1 MSDSTDKDPK
11 KVHLIK
17 QTKPVS
23 QEQPVEPAAAPQSD
37 QGIEKKKVVVVV
49 KKKVVTAKKVQAKVI
64 SPAGGAQGAVQGSP
78 QVSPQISPQG
88 SPQVAAQ
95 EETSKES
102 AASASAQLEAPAR
115 PEIVRPTSDSS
126 AHAASHKVQEPEAGS
141 GAGAEPAMQEF
152 SKKNEEAPAEKQAAE
167 TKPEAPRAPAHTMP
181 VQQNHRP
188 DSSYNPQR
196 RYSSD
201 GRAGNLAQGRP
212 VPASRY
218 DQGRNESRPPAGTYP
233 TRTSYGQQPSRPYP
247 SAQTRS
253 GQSSPSAYNRGPRP
267 AGGSQYPGS
276 PQYPGAPGGANRG
289 YPSARSGQQSGT
301 RPGGYAGSRPSGAG
315 GYGGSR
321 PGGVGGYGPRP
332 APAPA
337 GENRPSTRRQPA
349 KKKGVF
355 GKREEE
361 IELEKQIQLKKKA
374 EAKLAAVPKSVD
386 IMENISISDLAKK
399 MNLKPADLIS
409 KLMSLGVMA
418 TINQKID
425 ADTAAILAA
434 EYGCEVRVVSLY
446 DETVIE
452 KAADKPEE
460 LKPRPPI
467 VTVMGHVDHGKTKLL
482 DAIRKTDVVSQE
494 FGGITQHIG
503 AYMVDTPRGKISFL
517 DTPGHAAFTKMRAR
531 GANLT
536 DIVIL
541 VVSAVEGVMP
551 QTKEAIDHAKAANV
565 PIIVAINK
573 IDLPE
578 ANPDRVKTQLS
589 ELGLIPEEWGGTTQF
604 VEVSALQ
611 KKGIPELFDAILL
624 QAEMLDLK
632 ANFDRLAEGK
642 VIESRIDQGRGIV
655 SSIMIQNGT
664 LHIGDPFVA
673 GIYPGKVRALF
684 DDKGQR
690 VEEATPAMP
699 VEVLGFEG
707 MPEAGDPF
715 EAVEDEKF
723 ARQISA
729 KRQELKKYEEGR
741 NVKKVTLDNL
751 YETISQGEIKELK
764 VIIKGDVHGSVEA
777 LKGMLEKL
785 STNEV
790 HLNVIRAAAGAITED
805 DVMMASASNAIIIGF
820 NVRPTPSAK
829 LLAERE
835 KVDVRKYNIIYRAQ
849 EEIKLAMEGL
859 LAPELKEQEV
869 GKAEVRSIFRVPKV
883 GIVAG
888 CQVTEGIVK
897 RNCQVRVI
905 RDNIEIF
912 QGNLSSLKR
921 FKDDVKE
928 VAAGYE
934 CGIGIENCN
943 DLQEGDI
950 LEFYETVEVA
960 RTLESGNNDGSD
972 TKTSS

>member
-1 MSDSTDKDPK
+1 MTESNDNSAR

-17 QTKPVS
+17 GAKPAA
-23 QEQPVEPAAAPQSD
+23 QEPQPEQPVHQEPAESSA
-37 QGIEKKKVVVVV
+37 EKKKVVVVV
-49 KKKVVTAKKVQAKVI
+49 KKKVVAAKKVQPKVVSSTHEAEQQHI
-64 SPAGGAQGAVQGSP
+64 IAEEQEYAPAVQHPSVTQQAVAQEQESAPKEAAAPVSSQEKAPSPASTATSAEHAAPVSKPSP
-78 QVSPQISPQG
+78 
-88 SPQVAAQ
+88 
-95 EETSKES
+95 
-102 AASASAQLEAPAR
+102 APAR
-115 PEIVRPTSDSS
+115 DISGESGSKHVASQRPV
-126 AHAASHKVQEPEAGS
+126 ASHGS
-141 GAGAEPAMQEF
+141 GQAPSQAGG
-152 SKKNEEAPAEKQAAE
+152 S
-167 TKPEAPRAPAHTMP
+167 RSSDR
-181 VQQNHRP
+181 RP
-188 DSSYNPQR
+188 SSEYPSER

-212 VPASRY
+212 GAGSQRGGYGDRGQRASSSGY
-218 DQGRNESRPPAGTYP
+218 QGQNYGNQGYQGRSTSQGQQGGGYPSQGRAGRVGP
-233 TRTSYGQQPSRPYP
+233 QNYGQRPGQG
-247 SAQTRS
+247 SAGPGR
-253 GQSSPSAYNRGPRP
+253 PAPRP
-267 AGGSQYPGS
+267 GQGAYPPRPVGPGS
-276 PQYPGAPGGANRG
+276 ARPGAPGSFGGRPSPVPPAAPANRM
-289 YPSARSGQQSGT
+289 
-301 RPGGYAGSRPSGAG
+301 
-315 GYGGSR
+315 
-321 PGGVGGYGPRP
+321 P
-332 APAPA
+332 A
-337 GENRPSTRRQPA
+337 RRQA
-349 KKKGVF
+349 LGKKKNAF
-355 GKREEE
+355 NKHEEE
-361 IELEKQIQLKKKA
+361 QELEKQIQLKKKA
-374 EAKLAAVPKSVD
+374 EAKLAAVPKSID
-386 IMENISISDLAKK
+386 IMENITVADLARK
-399 MNLKPADLIS
+399 MNLKPADLIG

-425 ADTAAILAA
+425 ADTAAILAS
-434 EYGCEVRVVSLY
+434 EYGCEVHVVSLY

-452 KAADKPEE
+452 KEADRPED
-460 LKPRPPI
+460 LMPRPPI

-503 AYMVDTPRGKISFL
+503 AYMVDTPHGKITFL

-536 DIVIL
+536 DIVVL

-551 QTKEAIDHAKAANV
+551 QTKEAIDHAKAAEV

-604 VEVSALQ
+604 CEVSALQ

-624 QAEMLDLK
+624 QAELLDLK
-632 ANFDRLAEGK
+632 ANYNRNAEGK

-655 SSIMIQNGT
+655 STVMVQNGV
-664 LHIGDPFVA
+664 LRIGDPFVA
-673 GIYPGKVRALF
+673 GIFPGKVRALF
-684 DDKGQR
+684 NDKGQR
-690 VEEATPAMP
+690 IEEATPSMP

-715 EAVEDEKF
+715 EVVEDEKF
-723 ARQISA
+723 ARSVSA

-751 YETISQGEIKELK
+751 YETISAGEMKELK

-785 STNEV
+785 STPEV
-790 HLNVIRAAAGAITED
+790 RLTVIRAAAGAITED

-820 NVRPTPSAK
+820 NVRPTASAK
-829 LLAERE
+829 QLAERE
-835 KVDVRKYNIIYRAQ
+835 KVDIRKYNIIYRAQ
-849 EEIKLAMEGL
+849 EEIKKAMEGL
-859 LAPELKEQEV
+859 LAPELKEEEV
-869 GKAEVRSIFRVPKV
+869 GKAEVRNIFRVPKV

-888 CQVTEGIVK
+888 CIVTEGVVK
-897 RNCQVRVI
+897 RSCQVRVI

-912 QGNLSSLKR
+912 QGSLASLKR

-943 DLQEGDI
+943 DLQEGDM
-950 LEFYETVEVA
+950 LEFYETIEVA
-960 RTLESGNNDGSD
+960 RSLDSGSNNGSNPSQA
-972 TKTSS
+972 T

>member
-1 MSDSTDKDPK
+1 
-11 KVHLIK
+11 
-17 QTKPVS
+17 
-23 QEQPVEPAAAPQSD
+23 
-37 QGIEKKKVVVVV
+37 
-49 KKKVVTAKKVQAKVI
+49 
-64 SPAGGAQGAVQGSP
+64 
-78 QVSPQISPQG
+78 
-88 SPQVAAQ
+88 
-95 EETSKES
+95 
-102 AASASAQLEAPAR
+102 
-115 PEIVRPTSDSS
+115 
-126 AHAASHKVQEPEAGS
+126 
-141 GAGAEPAMQEF
+141 
-152 SKKNEEAPAEKQAAE
+152 
-167 TKPEAPRAPAHTMP
+167 
-181 VQQNHRP
+181 
-188 DSSYNPQR
+188 
-196 RYSSD
+196 
-201 GRAGNLAQGRP
+201 
-212 VPASRY
+212 
-218 DQGRNESRPPAGTYP
+218 
-233 TRTSYGQQPSRPYP
+233 
-247 SAQTRS
+247 
-253 GQSSPSAYNRGPRP
+253 
-267 AGGSQYPGS
+267 
-276 PQYPGAPGGANRG
+276 
-289 YPSARSGQQSGT
+289 
-301 RPGGYAGSRPSGAG
+301 
-315 GYGGSR
+315 
-321 PGGVGGYGPRP
+321 
-332 APAPA
+332 
-337 GENRPSTRRQPA
+337 
-349 KKKGVF
+349 
-355 GKREEE
+355 
-361 IELEKQIQLKKKA
+361 
-374 EAKLAAVPKSVD
+374 
-386 IMENISISDLAKK
+386 MENISISDLAKK

-409 KLMSLGVMA
+409 KLMLLGVMA

-503 AYMVDTPRGKISFL
+503 AYMVDVPRGKISFL

-541 VVSAVEGVMP
+541 VVSAVEGVMA
-551 QTKEAIDHAKAANV
+551 QTKEAIDHAKAADV

-655 SSIMIQNGT
+655 STIMIQNGT

-690 VEEATPAMP
+690 IEEATPAMP

-785 STNEV
+785 STSEV
-790 HLNVIRAAAGAITED
+790 HLNAIRAAAGAITED

-829 LLAERE
+829 QLAERE

-859 LAPELKEQEV
+859 LAPQLKEQEV

-950 LEFYETVEVA
+950 LEFYETIEVA
-960 RTLESGNNDGSD
+960 RTLESGNNNGSD
-972 TKTSS
+972 TKASS

>member
-1 MSDSTDKDPK
+1 MTESSDKDSK

-17 QTKPVS
+17 QTRPTPEQP
-23 QEQPVEPAAAPQSD
+23 QEQTAQASPDQS
-37 QGIEKKKVVVVV
+37 GEKKKVVVIV
-49 KKKVVTAKKVQAKVI
+49 KKKIVTAKKVQAKAV
-64 SPAGGAQGAVQGSP
+64 GGVAPEEQKDEVKPTMP
-78 QVSPQISPQG
+78 QPV
-88 SPQVAAQ
+88 
-95 EETSKES
+95 
-102 AASASAQLEAPAR
+102 
-115 PEIVRPTSDSS
+115 
-126 AHAASHKVQEPEAGS
+126 
-141 GAGAEPAMQEF
+141 
-152 SKKNEEAPAEKQAAE
+152 AAE
-167 TKPEAPRAPAHTMP
+167 TPVETGQKNAPVSQPKTEREAEHQQPVVVHPAEPVNEQGGTPGPALRHPTPSVAQQTPQSSAPSVPSAMPRGPSPEA
-181 VQQNHRP
+181 RP
-188 DSSYNPQR
+188 NTSFSSQR

-212 VPASRY
+212 GSRY
-218 DQGRNESRPPAGTYP
+218 ERGESRSSPGASAGRAYGMQSGRSYPSGQGR
-233 TRTSYGQQPSRPYP
+233 
-247 SAQTRS
+247 S
-253 GQSSPSAYNRGPRP
+253 GSTGSSQYNRGAHP
-267 AGGSQYPGS
+267 AGGPQYTGGAGVAGKTGYPPGRPGQPGS
-276 PQYPGAPGGANRG
+276 PRPGAYG
-289 YPSARSGQQSGT
+289 
-301 RPGGYAGSRPSGAG
+301 GSRVGTAG
-315 GYGGSR
+315 GYGGRPTPMPAAESSR
-321 PGGVGGYGPRP
+321 PSSRRV
-332 APAPA
+332 
-337 GENRPSTRRQPA
+337 ST

-355 GKREEE
+355 SKREEE
-361 IELEKQIQLKKKA
+361 LELEKQIQLKKKA
-374 EAKLAAVPKSVD
+374 EAKLAAVPKSID
-386 IMENISISDLAKK
+386 IMENISISELAKK

-418 TINQKID
+418 TINQRID
-425 ADTAAILAA
+425 SDTAAILAA
-434 EYGCEVRVVSLY
+434 EYGCEVKVVSLY

-452 KAADKPEE
+452 KAADRPEE
-460 LKPRPPI
+460 LRPRPPI

-503 AYMVDTPRGKISFL
+503 AYMVDTPHGKISFL

-531 GANLT
+531 GANIT

-551 QTKEAIDHAKAANV
+551 QTKEAIDHARAADV
-565 PIIVAINK
+565 PIIVAVNK
-573 IDLPE
+573 IDLPD

-589 ELGLIPEEWGGTTQF
+589 ELGLVPEEWGGTTQF

-642 VIESRIDQGRGIV
+642 VVESRIDQGRGIV
-655 SSIMIQNGT
+655 STIMVLNGT

-673 GIYPGKVRALF
+673 GIFPGKVRAIF

-690 VEEATPAMP
+690 LEEATPSMP

-715 EAVEDEKF
+715 EVVEDEKF

-764 VIIKGDVHGSVEA
+764 VVIKGDVQGSVEA

-785 STNEV
+785 STKEV
-790 HLNVIRAAAGAITED
+790 HLSVIRAAAGAITED

-829 LLAERE
+829 QLAERE
-835 KVDVRKYNIIYRAQ
+835 KVDIRKYNIIYRAQ
-849 EEIKLAMEGL
+849 EEIKQAMEGL

-888 CQVTEGIVK
+888 CVVSEGMVK

-905 RDNIEIF
+905 RDSIEIF
-912 QGNLSSLKR
+912 QGNISSLKR

-934 CGIGIENCN
+934 CGVGIENCN
-943 DLQEGDI
+943 DLKEGDI

-960 RTLESGNNDGSD
+960 RTLDSGNDNESD

>member
-1 MSDSTDKDPK
+1 MTESSDKDSK

-17 QTKPVS
+17 QPKQVS
-23 QEQPVEPAAAPQSD
+23 PDQPLEQVGKSFPDLSA
-37 QGIEKKKVVVVV
+37 EKKKVVVVV
-49 KKKVVTAKKVQAKVI
+49 KKKLVTAKKVQAKPI
-64 SPAGGAQGAVQGSP
+64 APTP
-78 QVSPQISPQG
+78 
-88 SPQVAAQ
+88 Q
-95 EETSKES
+95 EEPKEVQAPREPVPQEVPQPSAQPSVQAHQPPQSQAQQQPQPQAQSKKKEVTPEP
-102 AASASAQLEAPAR
+102 SASQAHVTKPAEVKP
-115 PEIVRPTSDSS
+115 PEVLSPRRPTHSTTHSTERPTASPSSQRSYNSQPSQHPHDGRSDYRSDSVFPS
-126 AHAASHKVQEPEAGS
+126 
-141 GAGAEPAMQEF
+141 
-152 SKKNEEAPAEKQAAE
+152 
-167 TKPEAPRAPAHTMP
+167 
-181 VQQNHRP
+181 
-188 DSSYNPQR
+188 QR

-212 VPASRY
+212 NSSPRY
-218 DQGRNESRPPAGTYP
+218 GQDRNDARPPAGSYP
-233 TRTSYGQQPSRPYP
+233 TRNYSTQRSFPSSQARDQEGPGVPNGGTYP
-247 SAQTRS
+247 
-253 GQSSPSAYNRGPRP
+253 YNRGPRP
-267 AGGSQYPGS
+267 TGGSSYQGVGQSGVRRP
-276 PQYPGAPGGANRG
+276 G
-289 YPSARSGQQSGT
+289 YPSSRPGGYSGSRPGGFGGT
-301 RPGGYAGSRPSGAG
+301 RPGGFGGRPPQTPLPQTDSG
-315 GYGGSR
+315 
-321 PGGVGGYGPRP
+321 RP
-332 APAPA
+332 A
-337 GENRPSTRRQPA
+337 SRRAPA
-349 KKKGVF
+349 KKKGTF
-355 GKREEE
+355 IKREEE
-361 IELEKQIQLKKKA
+361 LELEKQMQMKKKA

-386 IMENISISDLAKK
+386 IMENISISELAKK

-425 ADTAAILAA
+425 ADTAAILAG
-434 EYGCEVRVVSLY
+434 EYGCEVKVVSLY

-452 KAADKPEE
+452 KDADKPEE
-460 LKPRPPI
+460 LKHRPPI

-503 AYMVDTPRGKISFL
+503 AYMVETPHGKISFL

-541 VVSAVEGVMP
+541 VVSATEGVMP
-551 QTKEAIDHAKAANV
+551 QTKEAIDHARAANV
-565 PIIVAINK
+565 PIIVAVNK
-573 IDLPE
+573 IDLPD

-589 ELGLIPEEWGGTTQF
+589 ELGLIPEAWGGTTQF

-624 QAEMLDLK
+624 QAEVLDLK
-632 ANFDRLAEGK
+632 ANYDRLAEGK
-642 VIESRIDQGRGIV
+642 VVESRIDQGRGIV
-655 SSIMIQNGT
+655 STIMVQNGT
-664 LHIGDPFVA
+664 LRIGDPFVA
-673 GIYPGKVRALF
+673 GIFPGKVRALF

-690 VEEATPAMP
+690 VEEAGPSTP

-785 STNEV
+785 STREV

-835 KVDVRKYNIIYRAQ
+835 KVDIRKYNIIYRAQ

-888 CQVTEGIVK
+888 SFVTEGTVK

-905 RDNIEIF
+905 RDSIEIF
-912 QGNLSSLKR
+912 QGNLTSLKR
-921 FKDDVKE
+921 FKDDVRE

-943 DLQEGDI
+943 DLREGDM
-950 LEFYETVEVA
+950 LEFYETIEVA
-960 RTLESGNNDGSD
+960 RTLEAGNENGSD
-972 TKTSS
+972 TKATP

>member
-1 MSDSTDKDPK
+1 
-11 KVHLIK
+11 
-17 QTKPVS
+17 
-23 QEQPVEPAAAPQSD
+23 
-37 QGIEKKKVVVVV
+37 
-49 KKKVVTAKKVQAKVI
+49 
-64 SPAGGAQGAVQGSP
+64 
-78 QVSPQISPQG
+78 
-88 SPQVAAQ
+88 
-95 EETSKES
+95 
-102 AASASAQLEAPAR
+102 
-115 PEIVRPTSDSS
+115 
-126 AHAASHKVQEPEAGS
+126 
-141 GAGAEPAMQEF
+141 MQ
-152 SKKNEEAPAEKQAAE
+152 
-167 TKPEAPRAPAHTMP
+167 M
-181 VQQNHRP
+181 
-188 DSSYNPQR
+188 
-196 RYSSD
+196 
-201 GRAGNLAQGRP
+201 
-212 VPASRY
+212 
-218 DQGRNESRPPAGTYP
+218 
-233 TRTSYGQQPSRPYP
+233 
-247 SAQTRS
+247 
-253 GQSSPSAYNRGPRP
+253 
-267 AGGSQYPGS
+267 
-276 PQYPGAPGGANRG
+276 
-289 YPSARSGQQSGT
+289 
-301 RPGGYAGSRPSGAG
+301 
-315 GYGGSR
+315 
-321 PGGVGGYGPRP
+321 
-332 APAPA
+332 
-337 GENRPSTRRQPA
+337 
-349 KKKGVF
+349 
-355 GKREEE
+355 
-361 IELEKQIQLKKKA
+361 KKKA

-386 IMENISISDLAKK
+386 IMENISISELAKK

-425 ADTAAILAA
+425 ADTAAILAG
-434 EYGCEVRVVSLY
+434 EYGCEVKVVSLY

-452 KAADKPEE
+452 KEADKPEE
-460 LKPRPPI
+460 LAHRPPI

-503 AYMVDTPRGKISFL
+503 AYMVETPHGRISFL

-541 VVSAVEGVMP
+541 VVSATEGVMP

-565 PIIVAINK
+565 PIIVAVNK
-573 IDLPE
+573 IDLPD

-589 ELGLIPEEWGGTTQF
+589 ELGLIPEEWGGTNQF

-624 QAEMLDLK
+624 QAEVLDLK
-632 ANFDRLAEGK
+632 ANYDRLAEGK
-642 VIESRIDQGRGIV
+642 VVESRIDQGRGIV
-655 SSIMIQNGT
+655 STIMVQNGT
-664 LHIGDPFVA
+664 LRIGDPFVA
-673 GIYPGKVRALF
+673 GIFPGKVRALF

-690 VEEATPAMP
+690 IEEAGPSTP

-715 EAVEDEKF
+715 VAVEDEKF

-785 STNEV
+785 STREV
-790 HLNVIRAAAGAITED
+790 HLNAIRAAAGAITED

-835 KVDVRKYNIIYRAQ
+835 KVDIRKYNIIYRAQ

-888 CQVTEGIVK
+888 CFVTDGTVK

-905 RDNIEIF
+905 RDSIEIF
-912 QGNLSSLKR
+912 QGNLTSLKR
-921 FKDDVKE
+921 FKDDARE

-934 CGIGIENCN
+934 CGVGIENCN
-943 DLQEGDI
+943 DLQEGDT
-950 LEFYETVEVA
+950 LEFYETIEVA
-960 RTLESGNNDGSD
+960 RTLESGNANGSN
-972 TKTSS
+972 TKATP

>member
-1 MSDSTDKDPK
+1 MTESNDKDLK

-17 QTKPVS
+17 QPRQDS
-23 QEQPVEPAAAPQSD
+23 PEQPQEMSAQNPLD
-37 QGIEKKKVVVVV
+37 QGAEKKKVVVVV
-49 KKKVVTAKKVQAKVI
+49 KKKTITTKKVQAKAMIPGTPKDQKIDEEQSALSTQPHSEV
-64 SPAGGAQGAVQGSP
+64 GQNKAQIAKED
-78 QVSPQISPQG
+78 
-88 SPQVAAQ
+88 QVASPSPITPSTTTLPSSKSPSNVPSMKLSEHKQ
-95 EETSKES
+95 EIGQDET
-102 AASASAQLEAPAR
+102 
-115 PEIVRPTSDSS
+115 IISS
-126 AHAASHKVQEPEAGS
+126 
-141 GAGAEPAMQEF
+141 
-152 SKKNEEAPAEKQAAE
+152 
-167 TKPEAPRAPAHTMP
+167 
-181 VQQNHRP
+181 
-188 DSSYNPQR
+188 QR

-212 VPASRY
+212 SSTFRNSHDRGSSRPANGSY
-218 DQGRNESRPPAGTYP
+218 QGRA
-233 TRTSYGQQPSRPYP
+233 YGHPSGRSYP
-247 SAQTRS
+247 SSSSRS
-253 GQSSPSAYNRGPRP
+253 GQS
-267 AGGSQYPGS
+267 GSQQFSRGNRPSGGFQSQGGTGSGGRTAYPYAKTGQPGS
-276 PQYPGAPGGANRG
+276 
-289 YPSARSGQQSGT
+289 GQ
-301 RPGGYAGSRPSGAG
+301 RPGGYIGARQGPAG
-315 GYGGSR
+315 GRYGLRQTPAPVPSTGNE
-321 PGGVGGYGPRP
+321 RP
-332 APAPA
+332 ASRRAPV
-337 GENRPSTRRQPA
+337 

-355 GKREEE
+355 NKREEE
-361 IELEKQIQLKKKA
+361 TELEKQIQLKKKA
-374 EAKLAAVPKSVD
+374 EAKLAAVPKSID
-386 IMENISISDLAKK
+386 IMENISISELAKK

-434 EYGCEVRVVSLY
+434 EYSCEVKVVSLY

-452 KAADKPEE
+452 KAVDRPEE
-460 LKPRPPI
+460 LRPRPPI

-503 AYMVDTPRGKISFL
+503 AYMAEYPNGKISFL

-531 GANLT
+531 GANIT
-536 DIVIL
+536 DIVVL
-541 VVSAVEGVMP
+541 VVSATEGVMM

-589 ELGLIPEEWGGTTQF
+589 ELGLIPEEWGGQTQF

-611 KKGIPELFDAILL
+611 KIGIRELFDAILL

-632 ANFDRLAEGK
+632 ANYDRLAEGK
-642 VIESRIDQGRGIV
+642 IIESRIDQGRGIV
-655 SSIMIQNGT
+655 ATLMVQNGT
-664 LHIGDPFVA
+664 LHVGDPFVA
-673 GIYPGKVRALF
+673 GIFPGRVRAMF
-684 DDKGQR
+684 DDKGNRIEQ
-690 VEEATPAMP
+690 ATPSMP
-699 VEVLGFEG
+699 VEVIGFEG

-715 EAVEDEKF
+715 EVVEDEKF
-723 ARQISA
+723 ARQIST

-785 STNEV
+785 STKEV

-805 DVMMASASNAIIIGF
+805 DVMMASASNAIIVGF
-820 NVRPTPSAK
+820 NVRPTSNAK
-829 LLAERE
+829 QLAERE
-835 KVDVRKYNIIYRAQ
+835 KVDIRKYNLIYRAQ
-849 EEIKLAMEGL
+849 EEIKRAMEGL

-869 GKAEVRSIFRVPKV
+869 GKAEVRNIFRVPKA

-888 CQVTEGIVK
+888 CFVSEGIAK

-943 DLQEGDI
+943 DLKEGDV
-950 LEFYETVEVA
+950 LEFYETIEVA
-960 RTLESGNNDGSD
+960 RTLESGDKNEPGAQ
-972 TKTSS
+972 TSS

>member
-1 MSDSTDKDPK
+1 MTESSDKDSK

-17 QTKPVS
+17 QAKQTTPEQP
-23 QEQPVEPAAAPQSD
+23 QEQTAQSSPD
-37 QGIEKKKVVVVV
+37 QGGEKKKVVVVV
-49 KKKVVTAKKVQAKVI
+49 KKKIVTTKKVQAKAIVPAVPEEQNDVSKQTVPQLPPTEERKKHEPPE
-64 SPAGGAQGAVQGSP
+64 SPAEAGQKNPPVSQPKLEKQTEAQHGHSVPMAEKGEGSAL
-78 QVSPQISPQG
+78 G
-88 SPQVAAQ
+88 R
-95 EETSKES
+95 
-102 AASASAQLEAPAR
+102 SASSASQSRQSVPSSPIPRDRRSETR
-115 PEIVRPTSDSS
+115 PNPSFSS
-126 AHAASHKVQEPEAGS
+126 
-141 GAGAEPAMQEF
+141 
-152 SKKNEEAPAEKQAAE
+152 
-167 TKPEAPRAPAHTMP
+167 
-181 VQQNHRP
+181 
-188 DSSYNPQR
+188 QR

-212 VPASRY
+212 GPASRY
-218 DQGRNESRPPAGTYP
+218 GQDRSEPRPAAGSYPGRSYGPQSGRAYPPSQGPQGRAGQT
-233 TRTSYGQQPSRPYP
+233 GPSQY
-247 SAQTRS
+247 
-253 GQSSPSAYNRGPRP
+253 YRGPRP
-267 AGGSQYPGS
+267 MGGSQYS
-276 PQYPGAPGGANRG
+276 GGTGGGGRTG
-289 YPSARSGQQSGT
+289 YPSG
-301 RPGGYAGSRPSGAG
+301 RPGQPGGSRPG

-321 PGGVGGYGPRP
+321 PGPGGGYGARP
-332 APAPA
+332 APASMPPA
-337 GENRPSTRRQPA
+337 EGSRSSSRRSPA
-349 KKKGVF
+349 KKKGSF

-361 IELEKQIQLKKKA
+361 LELEKQIQLKKKA
-374 EAKLAAVPKSVD
+374 EAKLASVPKSVD
-386 IMENISISDLAKK
+386 IMENISISELAKK

-418 TINQKID
+418 TINQRID

-434 EYGCEVRVVSLY
+434 EYGCEVKVVSLY

-452 KAADKPEE
+452 KAADKPEDME
-460 LKPRPPI
+460 HRPPI

-503 AYMVDTPRGKISFL
+503 AYMVETPHGKISFL

-531 GANLT
+531 GANIT

-551 QTKEAIDHAKAANV
+551 QTKEAIDHARAADV
-565 PIIVAINK
+565 PIIVAVNK

-624 QAEMLDLK
+624 QAEVLDLK

-642 VIESRIDQGRGIV
+642 IIESRIDQGRGIV
-655 SSIMIQNGT
+655 STIMIQNGT
-664 LHIGDPFVA
+664 LRIGDSFVA

-690 VEEATPAMP
+690 VEEATPSMP

-785 STNEV
+785 STKEV
-790 HLNVIRAAAGAITED
+790 HLNAIRAAAGAITED

-820 NVRPTPSAK
+820 NVRPTPNAK
-829 LLAERE
+829 QIAERE
-835 KVDVRKYNIIYRAQ
+835 KVDIRKYNIIYRAQ
-849 EEIKLAMEGL
+849 EEIKQAMEGL

-883 GIVAG
+883 GIIAG
-888 CQVTEGIVK
+888 CFVTEGVVK
-897 RNCQVRVI
+897 RSCQVRVI
-905 RDNIEIF
+905 RDSIEIY

-950 LEFYETVEVA
+950 LEFYEMVEVA
-960 RTLESGNNDGSD
+960 RTLDSGNDNGSD
-972 TKTSS
+972 TKASS

>member
-1 MSDSTDKDPK
+1 MTESSEKDPK

-17 QTKPVS
+17 QPKQVVSEQPSEQKAVS
-23 QEQPVEPAAAPQSD
+23 QPD
-37 QGIEKKKVVVVV
+37 QGSEKKKVVVVV
-49 KKKVVTAKKVQAKVI
+49 KKKVVTAKKVQPKAI
-64 SPAGGAQGAVQGSP
+64 PGSEP
-78 QVSPQISPQG
+78 EKNEGIGSVS
-88 SPQVAAQ
+88 
-95 EETSKES
+95 
-102 AASASAQLEAPAR
+102 EAPAPASADSAQIQPQK
-115 PEIVRPTSDSS
+115 PEQNEKPQPAPLEQPHPATPHQAPALAEQPS
-126 AHAASHKVQEPEAGS
+126 AEQKEV
-141 GAGAEPAMQEF
+141 
-152 SKKNEEAPAEKQAAE
+152 PAEKKPLSPGAQAHQALSQQ
-167 TKPEAPRAPAHTMP
+167 PRASGHAPSG
-181 VQQNHRP
+181 R
-188 DSSYNPQR
+188 SSDTSLPPQR
-196 RYSSD
+196 RYSAD

-212 VPASRY
+212 VSSNRGYQDRGGQP
-218 DQGRNESRPPAGTYP
+218 RPPAGTYP
-233 TRTSYGQQPSRPYP
+233 SRNTGAGAYPAGPGRTGQGG
-247 SAQTRS
+247 TS
-253 GQSSPSAYNRGPRP
+253 GYNRGPRP
-267 AGGSQYPGS
+267 TGGAGYPAGGGRP
-276 PQYPGAPGGANRG
+276 G
-289 YPSARSGQQSGT
+289 YPSPRPGQAGAG
-301 RPGGYAGSRPSGAG
+301 RPGGYPGRPSGSG
-315 GYGGSR
+315 GFGTR
-321 PGGVGGYGPRP
+321 VAPG
-332 APAPA
+332 APPA
-337 GENRPSTRRQPA
+337 GPESGKPAARRQTTV
-349 KKKGVF
+349 KKKGSF
-355 GKREEE
+355 AKREEE
-361 IELEKQIQLKKKA
+361 LELEKQIQLKKKA

-409 KLMSLGVMA
+409 KLMSMGVMA

-425 ADTAAILAA
+425 ADTAAILAS
-434 EYGCEVRVVSLY
+434 EYGCEVHVVSLY

-452 KAADKPEE
+452 KEADKPED
-460 LKPRPPI
+460 LLPRPPI

-482 DAIRKTDVVSQE
+482 DAIRKTDVVSTE

-503 AYMVDTPRGKISFL
+503 AYMVDTPNGKITFL

-551 QTKEAIDHAKAANV
+551 QTKEAIDHAKAAGV

-632 ANFDRLAEGK
+632 ANFDRMAEGK

-655 SSIMIQNGT
+655 STIMVQNGT
-664 LHIGDPFVA
+664 LRIGDSFVA
-673 GIYPGKVRALF
+673 GIYPGKVRAMF
-684 DDKGQR
+684 NDKSQR
-690 VEEATPAMP
+690 VEEAIPSMP

-715 EAVEDEKF
+715 EVVEDEKF

-751 YETISQGEIKELK
+751 YETISQGDVKELK
-764 VIIKGDVHGSVEA
+764 VVIKGDVHGSVEA

-785 STNEV
+785 STREV
-790 HLNVIRAAAGAITED
+790 RLNVIRAAAGAITED

-829 LLAERE
+829 QLAERE
-835 KVDVRKYNIIYRAQ
+835 KVDIRKYNIIYRAQ

-859 LAPELKEQEV
+859 LSPEMKEQEI

-888 CQVTEGIVK
+888 CQVTEGLVR
-897 RNCQVRVI
+897 RNAQVRVI
-905 RDNIEIF
+905 RDSIEIF
-912 QGNLSSLKR
+912 QGAITSLKR
-921 FKDDVKE
+921 FKDDVRE

-950 LEFYETVEVA
+950 LEFYETVAVA
-960 RTLESGNNDGSD
+960 RTLESTGSDTDGSD
-972 TKTSS
+972 SKTSS

>member
-1 MSDSTDKDPK
+1 MTESSDKDSK

-17 QTKPVS
+17 QTRPTS
-23 QEQPVEPAAAPQSD
+23 EQTQEQATQVSSD
-37 QGIEKKKVVVVV
+37 QSGEKKKVVVVV
-49 KKKVVTAKKVQAKVI
+49 KKKIVTAKKIQAKAVGPGTTEEQRDE
-64 SPAGGAQGAVQGSP
+64 SKPA
-78 QVSPQISPQG
+78 VSPT
-88 SPQVAAQ
+88 A
-95 EETSKES
+95 
-102 AASASAQLEAPAR
+102 EAP
-115 PEIVRPTSDSS
+115 T
-126 AHAASHKVQEPEAGS
+126 EAD
-141 GAGAEPAMQEF
+141 Q
-152 SKKNEEAPAEKQAAE
+152 KNAPVSQPKPEKQA
-167 TKPEAPRAPAHTMP
+167 EAQHVERPAPVVEKSEGAGLGRPAPSVTQPRQSPAASPVSRGPSAGARPNAPFG
-181 VQQNHRP
+181 
-188 DSSYNPQR
+188 SQR

-212 VPASRY
+212 VSRY
-218 DQGRNESRPPAGTYP
+218 DRGESRPSPGAYAGRAYGPQSGRSYP
-233 TRTSYGQQPSRPYP
+233 PGQGRPGQTGPS
-247 SAQTRS
+247 Q
-253 GQSSPSAYNRGPRP
+253 YNRGPRP
-267 AGGSQYPGS
+267 AGGSQYTG
-276 PQYPGAPGGANRG
+276 GPGGAGRTG
-289 YPSARSGQQSGT
+289 YSSG
-301 RPGGYAGSRPSGAG
+301 RPGQPGGPRPG

-321 PGGVGGYGPRP
+321 PGLGGGYGSRP
-332 APAPA
+332 GSAPMPTAE
-337 GENRPSTRRQPA
+337 GNRPSSRRSPA
-349 KKKGVF
+349 KKKGSF
-355 GKREEE
+355 AKREEE
-361 IELEKQIQLKKKA
+361 LELEKQIQLKKKA
-374 EAKLAAVPKSVD
+374 EAKLAAVPKSID
-386 IMENISISDLAKK
+386 IMENISISELAKK

-418 TINQKID
+418 TINQRID
-425 ADTAAILAA
+425 SDTAAILAA
-434 EYGCEVRVVSLY
+434 EYGCEVKVVSLY

-460 LKPRPPI
+460 LQQRPPI
-467 VTVMGHVDHGKTKLL
+467 VTVRGHVDHGKTKLL

-503 AYMVDTPRGKISFL
+503 AYMVDTPHGKISFL

-531 GANLT
+531 GANIT

-551 QTKEAIDHAKAANV
+551 QTKEAIDHARAADV
-565 PIIVAINK
+565 PIIVAVNK
-573 IDLPE
+573 IDLPD

-624 QAEMLDLK
+624 QAEVLDLK

-642 VIESRIDQGRGIV
+642 IVESRIDQGRGIV
-655 SSIMIQNGT
+655 STIMVLNGT
-664 LHIGDPFVA
+664 LRIGDPFVA
-673 GIYPGKVRALF
+673 GIFPGKVRALF

-690 VEEATPAMP
+690 LEEATPSMP

-707 MPEAGDPF
+707 IPEAGDPF
-715 EAVEDEKF
+715 EVVEDEKF

-764 VIIKGDVHGSVEA
+764 VVIKGDVQGSVEA
-777 LKGMLEKL
+777 LKGMFEKL
-785 STNEV
+785 STKEV

-820 NVRPTPSAK
+820 NVRPTSNAK
-829 LLAERE
+829 QLAERE
-835 KVDVRKYNIIYRAQ
+835 KVDIRKYNIIYRAQ
-849 EEIKLAMEGL
+849 EEIKQAMEGL
-859 LAPELKEQEV
+859 LAPEIKEQEV
-869 GKAEVRSIFRVPKV
+869 GKADVRSIFRVPKV

-888 CQVTEGIVK
+888 CFVTEGMVK
-897 RNCQVRVI
+897 RSCQVRVI
-905 RDNIEIF
+905 RDSIEIF
-912 QGNLSSLKR
+912 QGSLSSLKR

-943 DLQEGDI
+943 DVQEGDV
-950 LEFYETVEVA
+950 LEFYEKVEVA
-960 RTLESGNNDGSD
+960 RTLDSGNDNGSD
-972 TKTSS
+972 TKASS

>member
-1 MSDSTDKDPK
+1 MTDSTDKDPK

-17 QTKPVS
+17 QAKQAS
-23 QEQPVEPAAAPQSD
+23 QEQPVEPVAVPQPD
-37 QGIEKKKVVVVV
+37 HQGTEKKKVVVVV

-64 SPAGGAQGAVQGSP
+64 SPASNAQGSGREETNNEPASSASSQVEAYAKQEIAGPGSETTAHIPSEKRQEEP
-78 QVSPQISPQG
+78 QQSAETIAAPV
-88 SPQVAAQ
+88 AQ
-95 EETSKES
+95 ETSGKIE
-102 AASASAQLEAPAR
+102 
-115 PEIVRPTSDSS
+115 
-126 AHAASHKVQEPEAGS
+126 EPHTDT
-141 GAGAEPAMQEF
+141 
-152 SKKNEEAPAEKQAAE
+152 KAAE
-167 TKPEAPRAPAHTMP
+167 TRPIAPRPPVHTTP
-181 VQQNHRP
+181 SQQNHRS

-212 VPASRY
+212 APSSRY
-218 DQGRNESRPPAGTYP
+218 NQDRNESRPPAGTYP
-233 TRTSYGQQPSRPYP
+233 ARTSYGQQPSRPYP
-247 SAQTRS
+247 STQARP
-253 GQSSPSAYNRGPRP
+253 GQGSPSAYNRGPRSP
-267 AGGSQYPGS
+267 AGSQYPGG

-289 YPSARSGQQSGT
+289 YPSARSGQQSSS
-301 RPGGYAGSRPSGAG
+301 RPGGYAGSRPSGSG
-315 GYGGSR
+315 GYGG
-321 PGGVGGYGPRP
+321 YGARP

-337 GENRPSTRRQPA
+337 AENRPSTRRQPA
-349 KKKGVF
+349 KKKGTF

-551 QTKEAIDHAKAANV
+551 QTKEAIDHAKAADV

-632 ANFDRLAEGK
+632 ANYDRLAEGK

-655 SSIMIQNGT
+655 STIMIQNGT
-664 LHIGDPFVA
+664 LRIGDPFVA

-829 LLAERE
+829 QLAERE

-888 CQVTEGIVK
+888 CQVTEGVVK

-950 LEFYETVEVA
+950 LEFYETIEVA

-972 TKTSS
+972 TKASS